1 MTEQSIYRDIAR
13 RTGGDIYIG
22 VVGPVRTGK
31 STFIRRFMER
41 CVIPRIENPYD
52 KARATDGM
60 PQAGSGRTVMTAEP
74 KFIPDES
81 VKIAVGDTT
90 LDVKM
95 IDCVGYIIPEALGQS
110 ENGMPRMV
118 RTPWNESPMPFAEAA
133 EIGTRKVICEH
144 ATIGMLVTTD
154 GTIGDISRE
163 NYVDAEERIVAE
175 LHRMGKPFAIILNS
189 CYPES
194 QSARALA
201 LALEDKYDAPVAL
214 INCMNLTEE
223 DVSHIM
229 ALLLDEF
236 PVTELTFHLP
246 QWLQVPPKNHPLRQ
260 SILSEI
266 SDMTEQIVKMGD
278 VREVL
283 KDHGESAT
291 GRNYEVDELRA
302 GDGTGDVTLTLPK
315 EVYFS
320 VMEEL
325 SGLKIPD
332 EATLMRLIVDLSE
345 AKRAYEKV
353 KAALADV
360 SEKGYGIVM
369 PEQHELTLREPVLTK
384 QAGGYGVKLCA
395 GAQSIH
401 MIRAEIQTEINPV
414 IGTREQA
421 DEMVTHLA
429 QEYEEDP
436 DRIWDFNL
444 FGKSLYEMLEEGIYT
459 KLENMPEESRAKLS
473 ETLERIIKEGRGGLV
488 CILL

>member
-1 MTEQSIYRDIAR
+1 MTEQNIYRDIAR
-13 RTGGDIYIG
+13 RTNGDIYIG

-52 KARATDGM
+52 RTRATDGM
-60 PQAGSGRTVMTAEP
+60 PQAGSGRMVMTAEP

-81 VKIAVGDTT
+81 VKISLGDTS
-90 LDVKM
+90 LNVKM

-110 ENGMPRMV
+110 ENGIPRMV
-118 RTPWNESPMPFAEAA
+118 RTPWNENPVPFAEAA
-133 EIGTRKVICEH
+133 EMGTRKVICEH

-154 GTIGDISRE
+154 GSIGDIARE
-163 NYVDAEERIVAE
+163 SYIDAEERVVDE

-189 CYPES
+189 ACPHSEK
-194 QSARALA
+194 ARALA
-201 LALEDKYDAPVAL
+201 LEMETKYDAPVAL

-246 QWLQVPPKNHPLRQ
+246 SWLQVPSKNHPLRQ

-266 SDMTEQIVKMGD
+266 SSMTEQIVKMGD
-278 VREVL
+278 VRDVL
-283 KDHGESAT
+283 KDSNASGT
-291 GRNYEVDELRA
+291 GRTYEIDELHA
-302 GDGTGDVTLTLPK
+302 GDGTGDISLRLPQ

-320 VMEEL
+320 VLEEL
-325 SGLKIPD
+325 SGLTIPD
-332 EATLMRLIVDLSE
+332 EAALMRLIVELAE

-353 KAALADV
+353 KSALADV
-360 SEKGYGIVM
+360 AEKGYGIVM
-369 PEQHELTLREPVLTK
+369 PEQHELTLREPILTK

-401 MIRAEIQTEINPV
+401 MIRAEIATEINPV

-421 DEMVTHLA
+421 DEMVAHLVE
-429 QEYEEDP
+429 EYEQDP

-473 ETLERIIKEGRGGLV
+473 ETLERIINEGSGGLV